1 MQNLYRYA
9 VMMLL
14 VFLVAA
20 CQKEENKNGLQNNV
34 IKKTLGPHL
43 VGEKI
48 WFSYAI
54 GTSVGTLSSA
64 EAVASVAGAEGTGFE
79 PYSWNTSP
87 AGAEVPVPVTRDLS
101 TNGTVSSATLIDTAA
116 ATLRYYYVIPEEA
129 RGQNVSFSFNAN
141 SSNGENVSRSTES
154 FAISRMDMVKN
165 LEVNDGKA
173 CYISIENMKVYTK
186 EEIESGNL
194 SGSVDLVY
202 LYREVDGVSFG
213 HALIAPSAEAYLQGA
228 EIPNGASNNVK
239 IEKQVNIRDQHL
251 SDGQYAVFIDD
262 IDFMNLDMSNAANF
276 VLNFRKDE
284 GSWVE
289 TQDGK
294 YRAYIYINDADNT
307 VPGMT
312 ISMKR
317 LAIK

>member
-1 MQNLYRYA
+1 MQNLYKYA
-9 VMMLL
+9 VMML
-14 VFLVAA
+14 FVAFATA

-54 GTSVGTLSSA
+54 GTPVGTLSSA
-64 EAVASVAGAEGTGFE
+64 EAVASIAGADGTGFE

-87 AGAEVPVPVTRDLS
+87 AGAEVPVPVTQDLS
-101 TNGTVSSATLIDTAA
+101 TNGAVSNATLIDTAA

-129 RGQNVSFSFNAN
+129 RGQNVSFSFNAK
-141 SSNGENVSRSTES
+141 SSNGESVSRSTES
-154 FAISRMDMVKN
+154 FVISRMDMVKN
-165 LEVNDGKA
+165 LEVNDGEA
-173 CYISIENMKVYTK
+173 CYISIEKMRVYTK

-194 SGSVDLVY
+194 SSSIDLIY
-202 LYREVDGVSFG
+202 LYREIDGVNFG
-213 HALIAPSAEAYLQGA
+213 HALVAPSAESYLQGA

-239 IEKQVNIRDQHL
+239 IEKQVNIRDQQL

-262 IDFMNLDMSNAANF
+262 VDFMNLDISNAANF

-289 TQDGK
+289 THDGK
-294 YRAYIYINDADNT
+294 YRAYIYINNADNT

-317 LAIK
+317 LAIQ